1 MTILKFSEVKV
12 IKTNTSL
19 QGAMKSLPSVIKSVA
34 AVKKSSVKHNR
45 VVLVPNRSLKANV
58 RRNKANA
65 RERTR
70 MHTLNDAFDNLRRHI
85 PIHQCSAMDC
95 QYDQGTTGTPKL
107 SKIETLRVAKNYIA
121 ALGYLLAHDQ
131 MVTINELL
139 QLLMCQV
146 SQTTVNLLKSKLR
159 LGMDIE
165 SKLVLPFSVSPASS
179 SFESSELSRA
189 TAIDSVTDNEYS
201 DSYCYLYET
210 NCY

>member
-1 MTILKFSEVKV
+1 
-12 IKTNTSL
+12 
-19 QGAMKSLPSVIKSVA
+19 MKSVPSVIKSVA
-34 AVKKSSVKHNR
+34 AVNTSLVKHSR
-45 VVLVPNRSLKANV
+45 VFLVPNRSLKANV
-58 RRNKANA
+58 RRKKANA

-70 MHTLNDAFDNLRRHI
+70 MHQLNDAFDNLRRHI
-85 PIHQCSAMDC
+85 PIHQCTAMDC
-95 QYDQGTTGTPKL
+95 QYDQATTGTPKL

-131 MVTINELL
+131 MVTINEFLR
-139 QLLMCQV
+139 LLMCQV
-146 SQTTVNLLKSKLR
+146 SQTTVNLLKTKLR

-165 SKLVLPFSVSPASS
+165 RKLVLPFSESPASSS
-179 SFESSELSRA
+179 SFESSELSRT

>member
-1 MTILKFSEVKV
+1 MKV
-12 IKTNTSL
+12 IKLNSL
-19 QGAMKSLPSVIKSVA
+19 QGAMKSLPSVATVNKSL
-34 AVKKSSVKHNR
+34 VKHSC
-45 VVLVPNRSLKANV
+45 VGAAPNRSLKANV

-65 RERTR
+65 RERNR
-70 MHTLNDAFDNLRRHI
+70 MHQLNDAFDNLRRHI

-95 QYDQGTTGTPKL
+95 QYDEGTTGTPKL

-139 QLLMCQV
+139 RLLMCQV
-146 SQTTVNLLKSKLR
+146 SQTTVNLLKTKLQ

-165 SKLVLPFSVSPASS
+165 SKLILPFSESPASS
-179 SFESSELSRA
+179 IESSELSRA
-189 TAIDSVTDNEYS
+189 TAIDSVNDNEYS
-201 DSYCYLYET
+201 DSYYLYET

>member
-1 MTILKFSEVKV
+1 
-12 IKTNTSL
+12 
-19 QGAMKSLPSVIKSVA
+19 MKSLPSVIKSVST
-34 AVKKSSVKHNR
+34 VSKSLVRHSR
-45 VVLVPNRSLKANV
+45 VVVVSNRSPKANV

-65 RERTR
+65 RERNR
-70 MHTLNDAFDNLRRHI
+70 MHQLNDAFDNLRRHI
-85 PIHQCSAMDC
+85 PIHQCTALDC
-95 QYDQGTTGTPKL
+95 QYDQATTGTPKL

-139 QLLMCQV
+139 RLLMCQV
-146 SQTTVNLLKSKLR
+146 SQTTVNLLKTKLR

-165 SKLVLPFSVSPASS
+165 RKLVLPFSQSPASS
-179 SFESSELSRA
+179 ASFESSELSRA

-201 DSYCYLYET
+201 DSYCYLYDET